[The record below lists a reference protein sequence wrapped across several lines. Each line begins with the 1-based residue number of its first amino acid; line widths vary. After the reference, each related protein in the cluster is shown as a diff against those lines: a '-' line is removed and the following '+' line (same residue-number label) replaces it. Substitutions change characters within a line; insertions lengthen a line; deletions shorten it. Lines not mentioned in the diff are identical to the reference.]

1 MKKALTLLFLILS
14 ISNIYA
20 TEPQVAEYFEPKIA
34 KIQDK
39 LDKCSNNGKIT
50 INTLIIDDKEIIEM
64 LWVVDCLS
72 GMNIV
77 YYSNENALF
86 SEKFDCLKDW
96 YFLNKDK
103 LSMDLINEAKALT
116 IGNELMDKSS
126 SYIRHKQL
134 INRIKIRNI
143 DYLKFKNE

>member
-1 MKKALTLLFLILS
+1 MKKLIINLLLILLT
-14 ISNIYA
+14 ISSYGI
-20 TEPQVAEYFEPKIA
+20 EPEVSKYFEPKIA
-34 KIQDK
+34 KIQNK
-39 LDKCSNNGKIT
+39 LDEYSNNGKIT
-50 INTLIIDDKEIIEM
+50 INAIIIEDKDVIEM

-96 YFLNKDK
+96 YFLNKNK

-116 IGNELMDKSS
+116 VGDELINKSS

-134 INRIKIRNI
+134 IDRIKIRNI
-143 DYLKFKNE
+143 DYYKFKYE